1 MEMHQVRYFLSMARL
16 LNFTRAA
23 EECNVTQP
31 SLTRAIQK
39 LEDEFNGPL
48 FRRERS
54 LTHLTD
60 LGRLMLP
67 HLERTFEAAQ
77 AAKAL
82 ARGVGRAQVTPL
94 ALGVAATI
102 QSETL
107 DEVLSEVAQGLP
119 GFELSVTTGSSRDL
133 LERAIGGTLDLVIVE
148 VPEGSPDRLE
158 TWPLFEHAY
167 AMHLRADH
175 HLAAKSETRIA
186 EAAAEVWIDLGS
198 DGCSA
203 LRDAAGGA
211 FEPDIRHNADDLVQL
226 RRMILAGLGSAFL
239 PGARRDGKLASVRF
253 VDAGIVRKVALAAIA
268 GRRRSVAA
276 DAFVRASRARGWR
289 ELADA

>member
-16 LNFTRAA
+16 LSFTRAA
-23 EECNVTQP
+23 EECNVSQP

-39 LEDEFNGPL
+39 LEEEFGGPL

-67 HLERTFEAAQ
+67 HLERTLEAAQ
-77 AAKAL
+77 AAKNL
-82 ARGVGRAQVTPL
+82 AKGLGRAQVAPL
-94 ALGVAATI
+94 ALGVAVSI
-102 QSETL
+102 ESDTL
-107 DEVLSEVAQGLP
+107 GEVLAEVGKGLL
-119 GFELSVTTGSSRDL
+119 GFELAVTTGSSRDL
-133 LERAIGGTLDLVIVE
+133 LGRAIAGSLDLVTVE

-158 TWPLFEHAY
+158 VWPLFEHAY
-167 AMHLRADH
+167 AMHTRADH
-175 HLAAKSETRIA
+175 GLAARVDA
-186 EAAAEVWIDLGS
+186 RLADAAGECWIDLAD

-203 LRDAAGGA
+203 LRAATDGV
-211 FEPDIRHNADDLVQL
+211 FEPDVRHRADDLVQL
-226 RRMILAGLGSAFL
+226 RRMIVAGLGSAFL
-239 PGARRDGKLASVRF
+239 PGTSGHDRLSTVRF
-253 VDAGIVRKVALAAIA
+253 IDAEVVRQVALAAIA

-289 ELADA
+289 ELAAA